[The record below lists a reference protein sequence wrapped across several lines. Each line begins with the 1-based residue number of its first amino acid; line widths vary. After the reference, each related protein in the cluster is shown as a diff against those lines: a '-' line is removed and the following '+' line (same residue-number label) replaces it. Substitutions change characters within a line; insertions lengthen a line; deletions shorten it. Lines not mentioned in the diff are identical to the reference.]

1 MIRST
6 SAYGRAVAAI
16 VLLLCT
22 CLFSGFAST
31 SCLRAKERVGGIDAT
46 CHILHGEVVDLD
58 VGSDVLCLRA
68 LGGDTFFSEGQ
79 ILYIDY
85 GCLDGMGEDRLVV
98 GVGDRIEVEYFG
110 LPNGT
115 IDATAL
121 RLVDEAD
128 GR

>member
-31 SCLRAKERVGGIDAT
+31 SCLRAQERVGGIDAT

-98 GVGDRIEVEYFG
+98 GVGDHIEVEYFG